1 MPGLYVRS
9 RAASAISIV
18 RLRGF
23 AHDGATFAVWLR
35 ELGGSMADDRR
46 SEDQEQIS
54 DDEVVGKAADED
66 MEFEDTD
73 ELDETDQEESDMD
86 EA

>member
-18 RLRGF
+18 RQPG
-23 AHDGATFAVWLR
+23 GATFAARLC

-46 SEDQEQIS
+46 NEDQEQIS
-54 DDEVVGKAADED
+54 DDNVVGKAADED
-66 MEFEDTD
+66 MESEDTD
-73 ELDETDQEESDMD
+73 EFDEADQEESDMD

>member
-1 MPGLYVRS
+1 
-9 RAASAISIV
+9 
-18 RLRGF
+18 
-23 AHDGATFAVWLR
+23 
-35 ELGGSMADDRR
+35 MADDRR
-46 SEDQEQIS
+46 NEDQEQIS